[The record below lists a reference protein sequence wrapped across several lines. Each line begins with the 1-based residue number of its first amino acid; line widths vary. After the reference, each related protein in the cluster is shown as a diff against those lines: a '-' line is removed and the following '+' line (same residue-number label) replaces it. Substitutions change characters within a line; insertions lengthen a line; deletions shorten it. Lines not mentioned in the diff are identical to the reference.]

1 MTYTFSVAGS
11 FTFAQLRELP
21 ETRIAQ
27 VIEVVRLR
35 DPAVSTLEQ
44 AVEALRREL
53 GIDDADEA
61 LALYR
66 IEPGYE
72 LWVYLREAGIVFVAE
87 SGDWTP
93 VYCQQC
99 YFWSVDPDDAAAV
112 QFATELNACARW

>member
-21 ETRIAQ
+21 AARISQ
-27 VIEVVRLR
+27 VVEVVRLR
-35 DPAVSTLEQ
+35 DPDVSNLNQAEQ
-44 AVEALRREL
+44 ALRREL
-53 GIDDADEA
+53 GIDDGDEA

-66 IEPGYE
+66 IDPGYE
-72 LWVYLREAGIVFVAE
+72 LWVYLREAGIVFVKE

-99 YFWSVDPDDAAAV
+99 YFWSVDPDDAFAV
-112 QFATELNACARW
+112 QLAIEL